1 VTENVMMEL
10 TWRCGAGCAFCYL
23 GETGRLNRRGPEMTT
38 AEIKAFLRSFP
49 AGTRFYFTGGE
60 PFLRKDI
67 FSVLGYA
74 SSRGFTWGVNTNGLA
89 LNRPKIKRL
98 MALGPA
104 YVIFSLHGPAA
115 AHDRLTGVK
124 GAHAKVLANVGI
136 AAELKRPGT
145 EVITNCVI
153 NSANVRLLPA
163 VYLEAA
169 RAGADRAIFE
179 HLQFLKKGEA
189 PGLSPA
195 EVMTPFLPGYRLDT
209 AAFERSV
216 GKITALR
223 GEFET
228 HFELR
233 PDFSRREL
241 ARYYNGRM
249 KPAGACPA
257 LLSTLNVE
265 PDGRLRTCVLYCA
278 PAGGTVKKLDR
289 AGLRVAK
296 RRLVKGGLPRGC
308 ARCCQRFAIER
319 IF

>member
-1 VTENVMMEL
+1 MMEL

-23 GETGRLNRRGPEMTT
+23 GKTGRLNGRGPEMTT

-67 FSVLGYA
+67 FGVLAYA
-74 SSRGFTWGVNTNGLA
+74 SSRGLSWGVNTNGLA
-89 LNRPKIKRL
+89 LNRSKIKRL
-98 MALGPA
+98 TALGPA
-104 YVIFSLHGPAA
+104 YVIFSLHGTAA

-124 GAHAKVLANVGI
+124 GAHAAVLANIGL
-136 AAELKRPGT
+136 AAEFKRPGT
-145 EVITNCVI
+145 EIITNCVI

-163 VYLEAA
+163 VYLAAA
-169 RAGADRAIFE
+169 RAGADRAVFE
-179 HLQFLKKGEA
+179 HLQFLKQCEA
-189 PGLSPA
+189 PGLTPA
-195 EVMTPFLPGYRLDT
+195 EVMTPFLPGYRLDA

-216 GKITALR
+216 EKITALS
-223 GEFET
+223 GAFKT

-241 ARYYNGRM
+241 ARYYNGRL
-249 KPAGACPA
+249 KPSGSCPA

-278 PAGGTVKKLDR
+278 HAGGTVKKLDR
-289 AGLRVAK
+289 AGLLAAK
-296 RRLVKGGLPRGC
+296 RRLVKGGLPPGC
-308 ARCCQRFAIER
+308 ARCCQRFPIER